1 MSFAKQHYE
10 AKAAHYEERRE
21 RAASKFMKARN
32 GERAAEWWAKVERYE
47 QRERELEALESIAAA
62 LSSIAVNLS
71 AKAKMAAA
79 AVPAPAPTP
88 AAPAPAPPAAP
99 VPPAAGS
106 PPLPPET
113 APGLRAAEKR

>member
-21 RAASKFMKARN
+21 RSSSKFMKARN

-62 LSSIAVNLS
+62 LNSIAVNLS
-71 AKAKMAAA
+71 ARAKTEAVAAA
-79 AVPAPAPTP
+79 P
-88 AAPAPAPPAAP
+88 AAP
-99 VPPAAGS
+99 GS
-106 PPLPPET
+106 PPPPPVAET
-113 APGLRAAEKR
+113 GPAPQATARR